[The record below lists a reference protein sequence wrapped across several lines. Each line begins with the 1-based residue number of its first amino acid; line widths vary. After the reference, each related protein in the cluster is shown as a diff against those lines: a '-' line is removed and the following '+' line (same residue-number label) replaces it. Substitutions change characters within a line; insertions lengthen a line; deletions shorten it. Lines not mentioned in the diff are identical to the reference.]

1 MYRYMTPKGT
11 FLGGLG
17 TLIDIRSESMSRIVV
32 AYNAFSLFI
41 CKLKLPK

>member
-32 AYNAFSLFI
+32 LVKIAKINI
-41 CKLKLPK
+41 